1 MSLRTENI
9 NIYWAW
15 KAMKQRCSNPK
26 CKAYRNYGARG
37 IKVCEEWSQFEP
49 FLEWCIQNGYK
60 KGLDLDRKN
69 NNGDY
74 TPENC
79 RWISRKENL
88 NNRRNTIHLT
98 VCGKTLPETV
108 WSEKI
113 GVDRA
118 LIKYWLKTKG
128 KCYAEERIKEALKNG
143 YNPRNY
149 SYGHKKS
156 IRHVQTGLVFDS
168 VKKAAEHFELAPCT
182 ISNAM
187 RNGKTTGKGKFEW
200 SEVE

>member
-1 MSLRTENI
+1 MSLRTENR

-15 KAMKQRCSNPK
+15 KAMKQRCNNPK
-26 CKAYRNYGARG
+26 CEAYRNYGARG
-37 IKVCEEWSQFEP
+37 IKVCEEWNRFEP

-88 NNRRNTIHLT
+88 NNRRNTVYLT
-98 VCGKTLPETV
+98 VCGKKLPETV
-108 WSEKI
+108 WAEKI

-118 LIKYWLKTKG
+118 LIKYWIKTKG
-128 KCYAEERIKEALKNG
+128 KCYAEKRIEESLKNG
-143 YNPRNY
+143 YSPRNY
-149 SYGHKKS
+149 SYGHKKP
-156 IRHVQTGLVFDS
+156 IRHVQTGLIFDS
-168 VKKAAEHFELAPCT
+168 VKKAAEHFGLAPCT

-187 RNGKTTGKGKFEW
+187 RNGKMTGKGKFEW